1 MVKKIQNYFEV
12 EVGGFRAN
20 KYEIT
25 FNLLQSS
32 IPKTY
37 SSFEDNMIMECDNMF
52 IMFPL
57 PEIFAHF
64 KCHIYEE
71 GK

>member
-1 MVKKIQNYFEV
+1 MEA
-12 EVGGFRAN
+12 GGFRAN
-20 KYEIT
+20 KYKIT

-32 IPKTY
+32 IAKTY
-37 SSFEDNMIMECDNMF
+37 SSFEDNMIMECDNMI

-64 KCHIYEE
+64 KCHIHEE